1 MTNGIVDDHHNNHHR
16 QSLLDNAPHRNQ
28 MNNHNND
35 YHDMQSH
42 RSEIMSSVTSRPAS
56 MASTATIVHVHTQ
69 PPVKIM
75 PAVQRDPSMKRTNS
89 NHVVFHENPTAY
101 HTIIKVLIITRMMGI
116 TTYILNWIILASL
129 TPFKFFTKI
138 LVISIID

>member
-1 MTNGIVDDHHNNHHR
+1 
-16 QSLLDNAPHRNQ
+16 
-28 MNNHNND
+28 
-35 YHDMQSH
+35 
-42 RSEIMSSVTSRPAS
+42 MSSVTSRPAS

-101 HTIIKVLIITRMMGI
+101 HTIIKVLIDGF
-116 TTYILNWIILASL
+116 NWPL
-129 TPFKFFTKI
+129 TPFNFFTGHI
-138 LVISIID
+138 